1 MTQKGIFGSVNI
13 ESGPKPPN
21 PSPPPPSAPSPAQ
34 HMANI
39 IDHLSTPWSVEDAQ
53 RALKRE
59 SAFRAAARAC
69 GVLRPFLLLV
79 SMSIAARVRV
89 AAMMGISLITS
100 HSFGDAHAESW
111 VILHSPFL
119 GMQWNRGSGQ
129 MGSSAT
135 WYDILRAMQSFTQQV
150 ACTPL
155 NAAAS
160 LSLAQC
166 ADDAMAELELS
177 ILSSLH
183 MASLPHLTENVAQ
196 RAAVLRVVN
205 EVMQAAGG
213 DAIQSSVAQ
222 AGLPRVVLNALAVLA
237 PLDARGDTQS
247 SQEKL
252 QIVALFHASVLH
264 ALQRKG
270 MDVSVLAF
278 EGMVA
283 SATDSICQDILSSG
297 QYTLFQDLWQDCSSS
312 EGAAQGGVV
321 LGALI
326 GGPLAVAGVAWSA
339 APPCEV
345 HYSACIVDNCLGMS
359 GTYSASMLANL
370 GTSCCP
376 SSPRSPSTGFSSP
389 PIPSTS
395 AIRMQAAL
403 RTQ

>member
-1 MTQKGIFGSVNI
+1 MT
-13 ESGPKPPN
+13 
-21 PSPPPPSAPSPAQ
+21 
-34 HMANI
+34 
-39 IDHLSTPWSVEDAQ
+39 
-53 RALKRE
+53 
-59 SAFRAAARAC
+59 
-69 GVLRPFLLLV
+69 
-79 SMSIAARVRV
+79 
-89 AAMMGISLITS
+89 
-100 HSFGDAHAESW
+100 
-111 VILHSPFL
+111 
-119 GMQWNRGSGQ
+119 
-129 MGSSAT
+129 
-135 WYDILRAMQSFTQQV
+135 
-150 ACTPL
+150 
-155 NAAAS
+155 
-160 LSLAQC
+160 
-166 ADDAMAELELS
+166 
-177 ILSSLH
+177 
-183 MASLPHLTENVAQ
+183 SLPHLTENVAQ

-247 SQEKL
+247 SQEKF

-345 HYSACIVDNCLGMS
+345 HYSAFIVDNCLGMS

>member
-1 MTQKGIFGSVNI
+1 MCHGRTLKCTLCTDYMARGGSNYDNKLCIQCDPFPSLAPSLIARARVFPSPKMTNGIFGSVNI
-13 ESGPKPPN
+13 ESGISKPLN
-21 PSPPPPSAPSPAQ
+21 PSSSPSALAPSPAQ

-53 RALKRE
+53 LALKRE

-79 SMSIAARVRV
+79 SMSIVARVRV

-100 HSFGDAHAESW
+100 HSFGDSHAESW
-111 VILHSPFL
+111 IILHSPFL
-119 GMQWNRGSGQ
+119 GMQWNRGGGGQ

-205 EVMQAAGG
+205 EVIQAAGG
-213 DAIQSSVAQ
+213 DAIQSYVTQ

-237 PLDARGDTQS
+237 PLDARGDSQS

-252 QIVALFHASVLH
+252 QVVALFHASVLH

-270 MDVSVLAF
+270 MDVSVLDF

-283 SATDSICQDILSSG
+283 SATDSVCQDILSSG
-297 QYTLFQDLWQDCSSS
+297 QYTLFQDLWQDHSSS
-312 EGAAQGGVV
+312 EAAAQGGVV

-339 APPCEV
+339 AQLLCN
-345 HYSACIVDNCLGMS
+345 SL
-359 GTYSASMLANL
+359 
-370 GTSCCP
+370 
-376 SSPRSPSTGFSSP
+376 FSFY
-389 PIPSTS
+389 
-395 AIRMQAAL
+395 
-403 RTQ
+403 